1 MTRVRRSL
9 QGKVVVITGAARGI
23 GRATAAALVAE
34 KARVVIGDL
43 DADLARRTAAEF
55 GGDTVGLGLDV
66 TDHDAFRAFL
76 DDVERDVGPIDILI
90 NNAGIMPAALFEDE
104 TEDSTRRQI
113 EVNFLAPLFG
123 TREAIRRMR
132 PRGRGHIINVAS
144 MAGVVPTPGAS
155 TYSATKHAVVGL
167 TESVAWELRGSG
179 IDIGCVLPV
188 LVNTDLA
195 SGIARTRASRTIEP
209 AVVAAEIVKALHRPR
224 VRIYAPASMGPV
236 TKWSGLLPRRV
247 GDKIMVATGS
257 DHLISD
263 AITSSERAS
272 YEARVAASAPGAQR
286 RTVDR

>member
-1 MTRVRRSL
+1 MVKAGRSL
-9 QGKVVVITGAARGI
+9 HGKVVVVTGAARGI

-34 KARVVIGDL
+34 GARVVIGDL
-43 DADLARRTAAEF
+43 DADLARRAATELA
-55 GGDTVGLGLDV
+55 GGTVGLPLDV

-76 DDVERDVGPIDILI
+76 DDVERDIGPIDVLI

-104 TEDSTRRQI
+104 TEDSTRRQV

-132 PRGRGHIINVAS
+132 PRGHGHIINVAS

-179 IDIGCVLPV
+179 IEIGCVLPV

-195 SGIARTRASRTIEP
+195 AGIARTRASRTIEP
-209 AVVAAEIVKALHRPR
+209 AVVAREIVKALHRPR
-224 VRIYAPASMGPV
+224 LHIYAPASMGPV

-263 AITSSERAS
+263 AITSAERAA

-286 RTVDR
+286 AAR